1 MVDNGLPL
9 GPSLETLDHTLGYH
23 PGVLT
28 GTLNCSP
35 RSFWVR
41 SIVLSQGQRENNDLV
56 ASPARPPHER
66 WLPNR
71 EQLAVLEDLYS
82 KGTMPSQENI
92 AEAVSLVGHDHG
104 PVSESKVYFWFQNKK
119 ARERRQRRRIEEANA
134 ASGACASAIATT
146 AAASASSGKSSAEE
160 ESMNHIISIGF
171 SFPALLARNKKER
184 RKKMRGFSF
193 LVLIDR

>member
-1 MVDNGLPL
+1 MSRRAV
-9 GPSLETLDHTLGYH
+9 
-23 PGVLT
+23 
-28 GTLNCSP
+28 SP
-35 RSFWVR
+35 RASSQVDRRTQILELKALHKEHRIR
-41 SIVLSQGQRENNDLV
+41 SRSVHFFAFVCCLTDTAIVLSQGQRENNDLV
-56 ASPARPPHER
+56 AASARPPHER

-92 AEAVSLVGHDHG
+92 AEIVDLVDHDHG

-146 AAASASSGKSSAEE
+146 AAASASSGKSSAED

-171 SFPALLARNKKER
+171 SFPALLAKRGGKK
-184 RKKMRGFSF
+184 
-193 LVLIDR
+193 